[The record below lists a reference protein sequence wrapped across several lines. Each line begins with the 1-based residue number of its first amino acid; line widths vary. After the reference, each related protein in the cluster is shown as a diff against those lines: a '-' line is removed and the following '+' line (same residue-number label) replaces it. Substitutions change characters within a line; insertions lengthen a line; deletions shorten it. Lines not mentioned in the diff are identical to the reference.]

1 MAVLAFLSVGAWES
15 YWRSQG
21 YTADLDDD
29 KNLWSWNRS
38 KLDKASADDVALL
51 GSSRVLFDIQLDAFE
66 TQTGKKPIML
76 ACAGGSP
83 LPVLKDIVEQTAFK
97 GTLIIGVTPPLFFST
112 TFPQASP
119 WKRPQSRI
127 DYYYNRTYAQRLN
140 YMVSFRLQQ
149 QFAML
154 SANEEQWSNDID
166 FKALLRNVQME
177 RRTSSPQMPPFY
189 NFSTIDE
196 DRNTKMLPRVY
207 QDTAFANSIIKVWGF
222 MGKSAPPPDKAS
234 TIAFFLDYAKQ
245 YTERGGKI
253 ILVRCPS
260 EGGFRMGEK
269 MVTPRDEF
277 WGELLEK
284 SQLPGYHFEDYPQL
298 QYPCP
303 EWSHLNAED
312 AYAFTTELTKLIQQD
327 GYLTN
332 FKTE

>member
-1 MAVLAFLSVGAWES
+1 MAVLAVVGLGAWEL
-15 YWRSQG
+15 YWRAQG
-21 YTADLDDD
+21 FTADIDDD
-29 KNLWSWNRS
+29 KNLWSWQRS
-38 KLDKASADDVALL
+38 ALDKASKDDVALL

-66 TQTGKKPIML
+66 KQTGKKPIML
-76 ACAGGSP
+76 ACAGSSP
-83 LPVLKDIVEQTAFK
+83 LPVLKDIVEQTDFK
-97 GTLIIGVTPPLFFST
+97 GTLIIGVTPTLFFST

-119 WKRPQSRI
+119 WKRPQTRI
-127 DYYYNRTYAQRLN
+127 DYFYDRTYAQRLN
-140 YMVSFRLQQ
+140 YMVSFELQQ

-166 FKALLRNVQME
+166 FKALLRNIQME
-177 RRTSSPQMPPFY
+177 PRTEGPKKPPFY
-189 NFSTIDE
+189 NFSEIDR

-222 MGKSAPPPDKAS
+222 FGKNAPPPDKNS
-234 TIAFFLDYAKQ
+234 TMDFFLDYAKQ
-245 YTERGGKI
+245 YTDRGGKI

-269 MVTPRDEF
+269 MVTPRAEF
-277 WGELLEK
+277 WDELVQK
-284 SQLPGYHFEDYPQL
+284 TGFPAYHFEDYLQL

-312 AYAFTTELTKLIQQD
+312 AYAFTTELTKLIQLD

-332 FKTE
+332 SKTE